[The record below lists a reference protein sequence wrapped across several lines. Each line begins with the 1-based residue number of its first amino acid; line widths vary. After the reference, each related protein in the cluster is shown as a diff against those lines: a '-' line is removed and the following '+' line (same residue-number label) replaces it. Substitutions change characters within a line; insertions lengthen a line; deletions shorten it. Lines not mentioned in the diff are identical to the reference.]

1 MISACAGC
9 FNKPR
14 AAMLSLFPSGK
25 FRKPDSPSKGCVA
38 VHKTA
43 VLLPNVVSQFKTL
56 QNKCTHF
63 TGRVWISSKIK
74 TLFVIGWIWRAPR
87 VPPPNHASR
96 NCTIVVNT
104 MGLSQFSDSSLSCQ
118 LCFSGSKLEWC
129 SSTQSSPRISRTA
142 WAFWSMMEV

>member
-1 MISACAGC
+1 MISAFSGSL
-9 FNKPR
+9 NKPR
-14 AAMLSLFPSGK
+14 AAMLSPFPSGK
-25 FRKPDSPSKGCVA
+25 FCKSDSPSKGCVA

-43 VLLPNVVSQFKTL
+43 VLLPNIVNQFKTL

-63 TGRVWISSKIK
+63 TGRVWISSKIS
-74 TLFVIGWIWRAPR
+74 TALVIGWIWRAPR
-87 VPPPNHASR
+87 VPPPNHASK